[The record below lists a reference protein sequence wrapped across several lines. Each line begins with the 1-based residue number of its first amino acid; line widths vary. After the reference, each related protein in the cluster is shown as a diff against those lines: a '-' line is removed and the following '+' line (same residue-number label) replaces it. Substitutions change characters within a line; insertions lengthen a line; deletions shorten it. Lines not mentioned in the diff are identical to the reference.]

1 MFPHLAAAGVQ
12 FEYRWGGLQCFTA
25 DDHPIVGAVSS
36 TGRLHT
42 LAGLSGRGNGFSD
55 VL

>member
-1 MFPHLAAAGVQ
+1 MFPHLAEAGVQ

-25 DDHPIVGAVSS
+25 DDHPIVGPVSG